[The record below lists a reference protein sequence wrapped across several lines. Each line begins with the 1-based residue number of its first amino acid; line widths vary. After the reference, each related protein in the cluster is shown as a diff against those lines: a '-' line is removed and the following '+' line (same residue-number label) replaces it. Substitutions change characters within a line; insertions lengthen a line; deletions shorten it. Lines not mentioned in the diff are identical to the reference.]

1 MMSKDTE
8 TYHIRTHYGTY
19 LDSEEIEGL
28 LNLKK
33 GSLDKDT
40 TETIVN
46 WVDIDDEVVNDYIR
60 EQLEYYKDEVIDELG
75 LEENE

>member
-1 MMSKDTE
+1 MVKDTE
-8 TYHIRTHYGTY
+8 RYDVRTQYGTY

-60 EQLEYYKDEVIDELG
+60 EQLEYYKEEIIDELG
-75 LEENE
+75 LEENN